1 MAGWGTP
8 IANLRGPP
16 PVTGSLAVNS
26 STWDIPVNCETT
38 GPFKCKIL
46 LQLFG
51 TDAASQ
57 LICRVNGSSSG
68 MFPAGTFNDPV
79 NGPIYCS
86 SIASFAYPP
95 NGVLTNKLTEVIV
108 TGEFPRIADGAPRH
122 IKFEWACLDLGEKCV
137 PGQVD
142 LFYQGSDEIASI
154 GIGVVTTTD
163 SLLQAGSKYAL
174 IQVP

>member
-1 MAGWGTP
+1 M
-8 IANLRGPP
+8 
-16 PVTGSLAVNS
+16 TGSLAVNS

-68 MFPAGTFNDPV
+68 MHPGTFYNDVSNFAV
-79 NGPIYCS
+79 NS
-86 SIASFAYPP
+86 SPSAGMLYYP
-95 NGVLTNKLTEVIV
+95 NAVLTNKLTEVIV

-122 IKFEWACLDLGEKCV
+122 IKFEWAFLGLGGECMT
-137 PGQVD
+137 GQVD